1 MLALCRERAEGTG
14 LSPSLSF
21 RNELLLML
29 ARVGFTDVEVRA
41 GCSDAPATAVDT
53 TMVFVAR
60 KAD

>member
-14 LSPSLSF
+14 LSASLSF
-21 RNELLLML
+21 RNELLML
-29 ARVGFTDVEVRA
+29 ARVGFTDVQVRA
-41 GCSDAPATAVDT
+41 GCSDAPATAADT